1 MENYSIETIEVAMK
15 FAKWLT
21 SKDDIDY
28 NFVYNE
34 WSIYKQGDWTYLS
47 DEELFSMFLQED
59 VGVSAEE
66 SQN

>member
-34 WSIYKQGDWTYLS
+34 WSIYKKGDWTYLS
-47 DEELFSMFLQED
+47 DEELFNMFLQEPD
-59 VGVSAEE
+59 GVSDSE
-66 SQN
+66 

>member
-34 WSIYKQGDWTYLS
+34 WSIYKKGDWTYLS
-47 DEELFSMFLQED
+47 DEELFNMFLQETD
-59 VGVSAEE
+59 GVSDSE
-66 SQN
+66 

>member
-34 WSIYKQGDWTYLS
+34 WSIYKKGDWTYLS
-47 DEELFSMFLQED
+47 NEELFSTFLQETD
-59 VGVSAEE
+59 GVSDSE
-66 SQN
+66 

>member
-1 MENYSIETIEVAMK
+1 MEKLSKETIEVAMK

-47 DEELFSMFLQED
+47 DEELFNKFLED
-59 VGVSAEE
+59 GKE
-66 SQN
+66 